1 MILAFHDYSLEPKIT
16 KCGDLLYSCY
26 IHGKLHILYEQNF
39 LLVKIIS
46 WNFQYIFVW
55 FRIFL
60 CGIKVARMSWNFVRF
75 NEIIN
80 PINAEDFWFLSW
92 QTKKAMY
99 YTQWH
104 EILSKVAFI
113 KYFILKCSV
122 KYSFDSLCARKYNLT
137 RKSVIMR
144 FFPNQICKYWR
155 IPIIFTRYHLRI
167 N

>member
-1 MILAFHDYSLEPKIT
+1 MIMMVYSQKPLPP
-16 KCGDLLYSCY
+16 
-26 IHGKLHILYEQNF
+26 N
-39 LLVKIIS
+39 IS
-46 WNFQYIFVW
+46 AGSVSVW

-60 CGIKVARMSWNFVRF
+60 CGIKVVRMSWNFVRF
-75 NEIIN
+75 HEIIN
-80 PINAEDFWFLSW
+80 PIDAEDFWFLSW

-113 KYFILKCSV
+113 KYFILKCSI
-122 KYSFDSLCARKYNLT
+122 KNCFDSLCARKYNLT

-144 FFPNQICKYWR
+144 FFPNQIRKYWR
-155 IPIIFTRYHLRI
+155 IRMIFTRYHLRI